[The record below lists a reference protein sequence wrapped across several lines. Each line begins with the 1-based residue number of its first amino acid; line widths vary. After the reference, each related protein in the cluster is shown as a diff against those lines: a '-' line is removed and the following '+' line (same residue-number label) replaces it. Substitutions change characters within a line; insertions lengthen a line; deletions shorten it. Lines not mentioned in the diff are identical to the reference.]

1 MVRFGLRKQRR
12 HSTDVKKR
20 RKKMPEATVTD
31 TLDAVR
37 RLLREGRTTEA
48 DVQLDALQEKLR
60 IEAEQQ
66 KNLKPPPGKRT
77 LVELQIDFAD
87 TVCDLL
93 GNPPRLINLLVEI
106 KGELEEHP
114 EQ

>member
-1 MVRFGLRKQRR
+1 MAEP
-12 HSTDVKKR
+12 TID
-20 RKKMPEATVTD
+20 D
-31 TLDAVR
+31 TLKAVR
-37 RLLREGRTTEA
+37 SLLREGRTTEA
-48 DVQLDALQEKLR
+48 DVQLDALQEALR
-60 IEAEQQ
+60 IEAEKQ
-66 KNLKPPPGKRT
+66 KDLKPPPGKRT

-106 KGELEEHP
+106 KGEIEAHP

>member
-1 MVRFGLRKQRR
+1 MAEPTI
-12 HSTDVKKR
+12 TDKI
-20 RKKMPEATVTD
+20 
-31 TLDAVR
+31 DAVR

-48 DVQLDALQEKLR
+48 DVQLDTLEKEIR
-60 IEAEQQ
+60 DEAERR
-66 KNLKPPPGKRT
+66 KMEIPPRGKRT

-106 KGELEEHP
+106 KGEIEAHP